1 MTNNFYINGKEV
13 SMHELAKAISY
24 GLRKEYL
31 QTGRKVPLE
40 KEFPYLCQEVPI
52 KAYFEWTRLLEE
64 DPYKDAWQKKFSV
77 YDRYEVIYYSLKQA
91 ELTQASRK
99 IMDILDTKK
108 DTLHESE
115 HEYLIETLDK
125 IEKKIKSIPLDADKI
140 EAVGF

>member
-1 MTNNFYINGKEV
+1 MRNNFYISGKKI

-31 QTGRKVPLE
+31 QTGKKVPLE
-40 KEFPYLCQEVPI
+40 KEFPYLCQETPI
-52 KAYFEWTRLLEE
+52 KAYIEWTCILDE
-64 DPYKDAWQKKFSV
+64 DPYKNAWQKKFSV
-77 YDRYEVIYYSLKQA
+77 YDRYEVIFYSLKQA
-91 ELTQASRK
+91 ELTQASRR

-108 DTLHESE
+108 DLDKSE

-125 IEKKIKSIPLDADKI
+125 IEEKIKSIPLDADMI

>member
-1 MTNNFYINGKEV
+1 MTNKFYISGKEV
-13 SMHELAKAISY
+13 TMHELAKAISY

-64 DPYKDAWQKKFSV
+64 DPYKNAWQKKFSV
-77 YDRYEVIYYSLKQA
+77 YDRYEVIFYSLKQA

-99 IMDILDTKK
+99 IMDILNTKK
-108 DTLHESE
+108 DSLHELE
-115 HEYLIETLDK
+115 REDLMETLDK
-125 IEKKIKSIPLDADKI
+125 IEEKIKSIPLDADMI

>member
-1 MTNNFYINGKEV
+1 MTNKFYINGKEV

-31 QTGRKVPLE
+31 QTGRKVPFE
-40 KEFPYLCQEVPI
+40 KEFPYLCQETPI
-52 KAYFEWTRLLEE
+52 KAYFEWTCLLHE
-64 DPYKDAWQKKFSV
+64 DPYKNAWQQKFEV

-91 ELTQASRK
+91 ELVQASRK
-99 IMDILDTKK
+99 IMHIIDTKK
-108 DTLHESE
+108 DTLNKSE

-125 IEKKIKSIPLDADKI
+125 IEAKIKSIPLNADMI

>member
-1 MTNNFYINGKEV
+1 MTNNFYISGKKV

-40 KEFPYLCQEVPI
+40 KEFPYLCQETPI

-64 DPYKDAWQKKFSV
+64 DPYKNAWQKKFSV
-77 YDRYEVIYYSLKQA
+77 YDRYEVIYNSLKQA
-91 ELTQASRK
+91 ELAQVSRK
-99 IMDILDTKK
+99 IMDILDTKN
-108 DTLHESE
+108 ESE
-115 HEYLIETLDK
+115 HEYLIETLNN
-125 IEKKIKSIPLDADKI
+125 IEAKIKAIPLDADMI